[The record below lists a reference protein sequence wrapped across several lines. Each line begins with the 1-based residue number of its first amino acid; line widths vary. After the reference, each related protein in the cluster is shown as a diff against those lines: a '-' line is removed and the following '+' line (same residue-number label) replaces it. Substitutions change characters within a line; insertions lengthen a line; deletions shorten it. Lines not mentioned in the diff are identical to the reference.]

1 VSGGEGARRAS
12 LLFRSGHG
20 WAACLLAGCCLLPA
34 AAVGSPLGETD
45 TSQRSL
51 PARAAV
57 QLKIVTPAPQQPVF
71 GQVLFEVRVGG
82 NEAIARV
89 EFLVDGK
96 PVGVVRRPPYR
107 VMVDVGEDNRER
119 EFRAVAFAAA
129 GGSAADR
136 VVTQPVRI
144 DDQMNVRLQQL
155 FVTVMQRGVRTLD
168 LEPKDFRIRDNGQE
182 QTIVTFDKGELP
194 ITAVLLLD
202 SSESMR
208 GELLAAAERGARAFI
223 GGMRPLDE
231 AMLALFSDRLLRATE
246 FTADHAALEEGLT
259 GVEARGGT
267 AVNDFLYMSLKM
279 LEGRQGRRVVVLLS
293 DGCDVNSVLA
303 MSDVLRKARSSQA
316 LIYWIQLEGGA
327 KHKNYTSS
335 WRGHVENEKDYKDLA
350 RAVEESGGRI
360 QPVEHSSDI
369 EATFR
374 GIMQELREQFSI
386 GYYPSNLKSDGSW
399 HTVKV
404 NLDLPGYKVRTA
416 NGYVDF

>member
-1 VSGGEGARRAS
+1 VNGRGEVRRAS
-12 LLFRSGHG
+12 RRS
-20 WAACLLAGCCLLPA
+20 WAAWLLACCLLPA

-57 QLKIVTPAPQQPVF
+57 QLKIVLPAPQQPVF
-71 GQVLFEVRVGG
+71 GQVLFEVRVTGT
-82 NEAIARV
+82 EAIARV
-89 EFLVDGK
+89 EFLIDGK
-96 PVGVVRRPPYR
+96 RVGVVRRPPYR
-107 VMVDVGEDNRER
+107 VMVDVGDDNRER
-119 EFRAVAFAAA
+119 EFRAVAYAAA
-129 GGSAADR
+129 GGATSADR
-136 VVTQPVRI
+136 VVTLPVRI

-155 FVTVMQRGVRTLD
+155 FVTVMQRGVRTLA
-168 LEPKDFRIRDNGQE
+168 LEPKDFHIHDNGQE

-208 GELLAAAERGARAFI
+208 GELLAAAESGARAFI

-231 AMLALFSDRLLRATE
+231 AMLALFSDRLLRVTD
-246 FTADHAALEEGLT
+246 FTADHATLEQELA

-335 WRGHVENEKDYKDLA
+335 WRGHLENEKDYKDLA

-360 QPVEHSSDI
+360 QPVERSSDI

-386 GYYPSNLKSDGSW
+386 GYYPSNLKNDGSW

-404 NLDLPGYKVRTA
+404 NLSQSGYKVRTA